1 MNFPAF
7 FDQAP
12 KIQVHDPLSEFL
24 SAVDG
29 GRIEYGYAD
38 AVRLAGHSC
47 PTVAGAYLMAR
58 AGLRALFPDGPA
70 ERGGVA
76 VTMSAGETD
85 GTTGV
90 IAQVFTLLTGAAAN
104 NGFHGIG
111 GRFVRSGLLRYGG
124 GRQDCIA
131 EFRRTDR
138 GVGVRLALDFSSV
151 PPAPQMRMLMGQALA
166 PEASADVRRA
176 FGEVWQE
183 RVRRLL
189 LDHADDPAVI
199 LVTACA

>member
-1 MNFPAF
+1 MSFPAF

-24 SAVDG
+24 GAAEG

-58 AGLRALFPDGPA
+58 AGLRALFPDGLA
-70 ERGGVA
+70 ERGGVQ
-76 VTMSAGETD
+76 VSMSSAETD

-90 IAQVFTLLTGAAAN
+90 IAQVFTLLTGAAAE

-111 GRFVRSGLLRYGG
+111 GRFVRSGLLHYGG
-124 GRQDCIA
+124 GFDAIA
-131 EFRRTDR
+131 EFRRVDT
-138 GVGVRLALDFSSV
+138 GAGVRLALDFTNVPSS
-151 PPAPQMRMLMGQALA
+151 PQMRMLMGQAMA
-166 PEASADVRRA
+166 PDASAEVRKA
-176 FGEVWQE
+176 FGEAWQD

-189 LDHADDPAVI
+189 LGHANDPAVI
-199 LVTACA
+199 LVRAV

>member
-1 MNFPAF
+1 MSFPAF
-7 FDQAP
+7 FGQAP

-24 SAVDG
+24 GAAES

-58 AGLRALFPDGPA
+58 AGLRTLFPGVPI
-70 ERGGVA
+70 ERGGVQ
-76 VTMSAGETD
+76 VTMSSAETD

-90 IAQVFTLLTGAAAN
+90 IAQVFTLLTGAAAD
-104 NGFHGIG
+104 NGFHGLA

-124 GRQDCIA
+124 GFDAIA
-131 EFRRTDR
+131 EFRRVDT
-138 GVGVRLALDFSSV
+138 GAGVRLALDFTNVPSS
-151 PPAPQMRMLMGQALA
+151 PQMRMLMGQALA
-166 PEASADVRRA
+166 PDASPEVRRA
-176 FGEVWQE
+176 FGETWQE

-189 LDHADDPAVI
+189 LEHADDPAVV
-199 LVTACA
+199 LVHAV